1 MCSSQICPPV
11 YFVVLSDQVDRMT
24 SPNNYNN
31 GDDDFV
37 VSQSPAGQKG
47 VCSHNDDGDHR
58 GYDVVIL
65 PYQQNV

>member
-1 MCSSQICPPV
+1 
-11 YFVVLSDQVDRMT
+11 MT

-58 GYDVVIL
+58 DDDVVIL